1 MRSLS
6 AHKPDYTLLGLFAVL
21 ICFGFI
27 MLVSASSPLGY
38 ERFGDHY
45 FFVKRQ
51 FFLGFLPGLLGF
63 LFFSKI
69 PYGFLKKLGTL
80 LFYVSLILLIAVLVP
95 GIGVEHGT
103 FARSWLNIG
112 SISFQPAEIMK
123 LGLIFF
129 LSAHLSKIGNGIENF
144 SHGFLPTLAI
154 GFFSIGL
161 LILQPDIGTASILF
175 TIIFG
180 ILFLAKAKISH
191 LGGLLTVACL
201 AFVIMILVAPYRAAR
216 ITTFL
221 HPERDPQG
229 IGYHIQQASIA
240 IGSGGV
246 FGLGYGH
253 SRQKFQYLP
262 EVHADSI
269 FAIIAE
275 EMGFVV
281 AGALIILFLLIFLR
295 GFHLARSAP
304 DDFGKYLVSGIL
316 IWFAVQACFN
326 IFAMLG
332 LMPITGVPLP
342 FVSHGGTALAIALSA
357 VGVLSNVSRHTRSL

>member
-1 MRSLS
+1 MRSVS
-6 AHKPDYTLLGLFAVL
+6 SHKPDYTLLGLFAVL

-27 MLVSASSPLGY
+27 MLISASSPIGY

-51 FFLGFLPGLLGF
+51 FLFGLLPGLLGF

-69 PYGFLKKLGTL
+69 PYSFLKKSGIL
-80 LFYVSLILLIAVLVP
+80 LFYAGIVLLCAVLIP
-95 GIGVEHGT
+95 QIGSEHGT
-103 FARSWLNIG
+103 FARSWLTFG
-112 SISFQPAEIMK
+112 SVSFQPAEIMK

-129 LSAHLSKIGNGIENF
+129 LSAHLAKIGKGIQDLNT
-144 SHGFLPTLAI
+144 GFLPTLAI
-154 GFFSIGL
+154 SFIPVGL

-175 TIIFG
+175 AMIFG
-180 ILFLAKAKISH
+180 ILFLAKARVSH
-191 LGGLLTVACL
+191 LGALFTMACL
-201 AFVIMILVAPYRAAR
+201 ALVIMVLVAPYRAAR

-221 HPERDPQG
+221 HPETDPQG

-269 FAIIAE
+269 FAIVAE
-275 EMGFVV
+275 EMGFVIA
-281 AGALIILFLLIFLR
+281 AGSIILFLLIFLR
-295 GFHLARSAP
+295 GFSVARAAP
-304 DDFGKYLVSGIL
+304 DDFGKYVSAGII
-316 IWFAVQACFN
+316 IWFAVQAFFN

-342 FVSHGGTALAIALSA
+342 FISHGGTALAIALCA
-357 VGVLSNVSRHTRSL
+357 VGVLANVSRHTRL